1 MPPFLSLSSSVS
13 SSNPTCLVSSPAAWL
28 PVVQA
33 FLLLE
38 EGGRPLL
45 FSPVPGGLPGSLFTL
60 SAGLSGPSGLSCVG
74 EGKDDGED
82 RLAAIFWA
90 DRTRGGRPLGFFSC
104 IGGPADKTRKT
115 NK

>member
-1 MPPFLSLSSSVS
+1 M
-13 SSNPTCLVSSPAAWL
+13 SSPAAWL

-74 EGKDDGED
+74 EGKDDGEG